1 MIAFIGLGNPGNE
14 FIDTKHNAGYW
25 VIDELARRWECNFIP
40 GTGDYVYAEKT
51 GKDTVLM
58 KPTTGMNASG
68 IAIKHFLRLF
78 DINLKDLIVFLDDVD
93 IPLGRL
99 RIRQKG
105 GDGCHRGLE
114 SIIYHIGDTHFPR
127 VRFGVSSTDHRRPA
141 EQYVLKPFRKQ
152 DRPMAKEMIQVVADA
167 AESLLYEG
175 LDKTMN
181 QYNSSERIES

>member
-14 FIDTKHNAGYW
+14 FVDTKHNAGFW
-25 VIDELARRWECNFIP
+25 VIDELARRWECNFKP
-40 GTGDYVYAEKT
+40 GTGDYVYAEYT

-68 IAIKHFLRLF
+68 IAIKNFADLF
-78 DINLKDLIVFLDDVD
+78 DINIHDLFVFIDDVD
-93 IPLGRL
+93 LPLGRL
-99 RIRQKG
+99 RIRPKG

-114 SIIYHIGDTHFPR
+114 SIIYHIGNTHFPR
-127 VRFGVSSTDHRRPA
+127 VRFGVASTDHKRPA
-141 EQYVLKPFRKQ
+141 ETYILKPFRKQ
-152 DRPMAKEMIQVVADA
+152 DRPLAQEMIQETADA

-181 QYNSSERIES
+181 QYNKMERVES

>member
-1 MIAFIGLGNPGNE
+1 MIAFVGLGNSGNE
-14 FIDTKHNAGYW
+14 FIDTKHNAGFW
-25 VIDELARRWECNFIP
+25 VIDELAKRWECNFIP

-114 SIIYHIGDTHFPR
+114 SIIYHIGNTHFPR
-127 VRFGVSSTDHRRPA
+127 VRFGVASTDHRRPA

-152 DRPMAKEMIQVVADA
+152 DLPMAKEMIQVVADA